1 MIIIWVGGSSGE
13 ENRDKHDL
21 QLAQSFTE
29 VQDAYENVT
38 SFLAVHSIS
47 EWNEKNILN
56 FRLTPFHLK
65 I

>member
-29 VQDAYENVT
+29 VQDACENVN

-47 EWNEKNILN
+47 EWNEKKT
-56 FRLTPFHLK
+56 F
-65 I
+65 